1 MTTPHN
7 LDRFLKAQEGIYD
20 TALAEIKNGRKASHW
35 MWFIFPQVQ
44 GLGHSDT
51 AKFYAIKG
59 KEEAQEYLSHPILG
73 QRLIEISEELLQL
86 HSSNAVQIFG
96 NIDAVKLKSSMT
108 LFSLLPNASPVFQKV
123 LNKFFHGEKDD
134 RTIGIV
140 TA

>member
-7 LDRFLKAQEGIYD
+7 LDRFLNAQQGIYD

-35 MWFIFPQVQ
+35 MWFIFPQIK

-59 KEEAQEYLSHPILG
+59 KEEAQEYLIHPILG
-73 QRLIEISEELLQL
+73 QRLIDISEELLQL
-86 HSSNAVQIFG
+86 HSTDAVQIFG
-96 NIDAVKLKSSMT
+96 NIDAIKLKSSMT
-108 LFSLLPNASPVFQKV
+108 LFSLLPNTNPVFQKV
-123 LNKFFHGEKDD
+123 LDKFFHGEKDD